1 MKAQLVMECENGC
14 ARVKLERLLRPS
26 ANLGQRDR
34 EQHPHQARTRRVAS
48 QLANEDVI
56 AEQRLGKG
64 RQVKMQLHKMQIFTP
79 LHTHQAQLGELSPTI
94 FHP

>member
-1 MKAQLVMECENGC
+1 MEPD
-14 ARVKLERLLRPS
+14 LLPALAS
-26 ANLGQRDR
+26 EIKNSILKPGHIEWLGQ
-34 EQHPHQARTRRVAS
+34 
-48 QLANEDVI
+48 LAYEDVN
-56 AEQRLGKG
+56 AEPKLGTG